1 MRASFS
7 AALATNPA
15 GAASAY
21 PPVPMSLLAVRF
33 LLELAMWT
41 GCGMLGWHLM
51 GIAGALL
58 LTVGSMA
65 LWGVFGTP
73 NDGVR
78 RDPVVAVSG
87 QVRLILELALF
98 ALAAWGIWA
107 AWSRAAAETFLT
119 VSVIT
124 YGLMWERFRWLLT
137 GRRIAP
143 SQPGA

>member
-7 AALATNPA
+7 AALATNAA

-33 LLELAMWT
+33 LLELAMSA

-51 GIAGALL
+51 GIVGAILL
-58 LTVGSMA
+58 AVGSMA
-65 LWGVFGTP
+65 LWGIFGTP

-78 RDPVVAVSG
+78 RDPVVTVPG
-87 QVRLILELALF
+87 KVRLILELALF

-137 GRRIAP
+137 GRRIAR
-143 SQPGA
+143 SQAGA